1 MGQLDKPQLTN
12 TRVTC
17 SIDIFIIDLEYE
29 QTEDIGF
36 SDMITEKQRK
46 KAYQVD
52 FSVLPLSDIVAAQ
65 ASASSHVAGIL
76 GMTQDQAAALLRNF
90 KWNKERLVER
100 YMDHAQEILDKS
112 GVVLNDVH
120 TPQVKRPRGFVCM
133 ICFDDSSAGPAFGL
147 RCGHVFCQP
156 CYEHYLRQK
165 IVEEGECRRILCP
178 ETGCD
183 VVVDEPTIKKVVPAA
198 VMSK

>member
-1 MGQLDKPQLTN
+1 MILL
-12 TRVTC
+12 
-17 SIDIFIIDLEYE
+17 DLEYE

-36 SDMITEKQRK
+36 SDMITEKQRR

-52 FSVLPLSDIVAAQ
+52 FTVLPLSDIVAAQ
-65 ASASSHVAGIL
+65 ANASSHVAGIL
-76 GMTQDQAAALLRNF
+76 GMTQDQAAALLRTF

-100 YMDHAQEILDKS
+100 YMDHAQEILDKA
-112 GVVLNDVH
+112 GVVLDDVH
-120 TPQVKRPRGFVCM
+120 TSLVKQPIGFVCM
-133 ICFDDSSAGPAFGL
+133 ICFDSSSGSAFGL
-147 RCGHVFCQP
+147 RCGHFFCQP

-183 VVVDEPTIKKVVPAA
+183 VVVDEPTIKKVVPPA